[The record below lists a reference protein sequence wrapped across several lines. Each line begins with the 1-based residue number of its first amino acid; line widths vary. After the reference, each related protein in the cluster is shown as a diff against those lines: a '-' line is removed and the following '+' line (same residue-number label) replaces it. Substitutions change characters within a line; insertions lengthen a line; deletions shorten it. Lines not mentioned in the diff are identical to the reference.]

1 MDYDGIEGLDTKK
14 ARAVAAEESHQ
25 RFIREKDAEG
35 EANLRENERRTQ
47 SAVLSWLGRAF
58 SVLVCGMTVVAL
70 VLLVRYVY
78 FIWDDREAIFSL
90 LARAVEWFLVA
101 GAALFV
107 KSRLLTGGDKN

>member
-1 MDYDGIEGLDTKK
+1 MDYDDIEKLNKKK
-14 ARAVAAEESHQ
+14 AQNLAAKEDHQ
-25 RFIREKDAEG
+25 RFIRQQDEESKADQ
-35 EANLRENERRTQ
+35 RKQERKIQ
-47 SAVLSWLGRAF
+47 SAILSWVGRVF
-58 SVLVCGMTVVAL
+58 SALLVGMTAVAL